1 MAFFGGNLATKKP
14 LLDFVMIFTESAA
27 QTLIPFPVGKK
38 FVEKIKNN
46 RKMLKKNN
54 LTPDILEDTTI
65 EIISVVD
72 DDETAANLVNV
83 GAIEPG
89 ETTIDL
95 VSDSSSESK
104 VEVLEV
110 VTSTAA
116 APGQIYDTW
125 ARGLVSTSTPST
137 STPSTSTPRAERQI
151 EQLRSLIQVNQEFN
165 NLFDQPDS
173 TWPANLDQRAL
184 KKAYS
189 RAYALAEEEYPD
201 LIDGEE
207 LPHPSAFD
215 SEPEGPEVEE
225 DVVTAETETGSTT
238 ENVTEVSSD
247 KQEGPVGFGSD
258 VAGYDPIPS
267 TSTGKTRPAPTPSWY
282 GPMNKK
288 ARQLWSEG
296 YTTEEAIQRILNE
309 YSGDEENRNIAETF
323 IEHLHTQIRRQAG
336 ILEVVKNQQKRY
348 EYYLSHGKDLPNPNP
363 SYRGE
368 GFPEE
373 VWHGEFGEDSPEE
386 ASAEPDEPATFSS
399 DPSEPGKCSP
409 NNCTCPEGEKCVFW
423 ENANYTD

>member
-1 MAFFGGNLATKKP
+1 MFDPDSSG
-14 LLDFVMIFTESAA
+14 
-27 QTLIPFPVGKK
+27 
-38 FVEKIKNN
+38 VEDPD
-46 RKMLKKNN
+46 
-54 LTPDILEDTTI
+54 TSDILEDTSI

-72 DDETAANLVNV
+72 DDETAADLVNV

-95 VSDSSSESK
+95 VSDSSSESE

-110 VTSTAA
+110 VTSTTA
-116 APGQIYDTW
+116 APGQINEEIINAW

-137 STPSTSTPRAERQI
+137 SAPSTSTPRAERQI

-258 VAGYDPIPS
+258 VVGYDPILS
-267 TSTGKTRPAPTPSWY
+267 TSTGTTRPAPTPSWY

-309 YSGDEENRNIAETF
+309 SSGDEENRHIAETF
-323 IEHLHTQIRRQAG
+323 NEYLFTQIRRRAG

-368 GFPEE
+368 GVPEE
-373 VWHGEFGEDSPEE
+373 VWHGEFGEDSPGE

-409 NNCTCPEGEKCVFW
+409 NNCTCPEGEKCVIW